1 MVDLVR
7 YVAVDDVGN
16 EINPL
21 IVAGQLHGGI
31 AQGVGQALWEGA
43 VYSDDGQLLTG
54 SMLDYALPKAAR
66 LPNFEL
72 DKTVTPSPVNPLGV
86 KGVGE
91 AGAIAS
97 TAAVANAV
105 IDALERLRH
114 PPSRHAVYVADGL
127 VGDPVGEGRPGMIPA
142 AFDYQRAA
150 SLDDALSAL
159 AGGDAKVIAGGMSLL
174 PLMKLRLAQPAKLVD
189 IGKLVE
195 LRGDG
200 ATADGG
206 WEIGALTTYSEALAA
221 TELDFTRDCV
231 EGIGDIQVRNRGTV
245 GGAISHADP
254 ASDLPAL
261 LLALDYSAVLRSSR
275 GERTVPLDG
284 FFKGA
289 FETDMA
295 PDEILVKL
303 VRGPLPSGAAGS
315 YQKMAHPASGYSIVG
330 VCAVVASSGGIDLA
344 CAGRDHRC
352 R

>member
-1 MVDLVR
+1 
-7 YVAVDDVGN
+7 
-16 EINPL
+16 
-21 IVAGQLHGGI
+21 
-31 AQGVGQALWEGA
+31 
-43 VYSDDGQLLTG
+43 
-54 SMLDYALPKAAR
+54 
-66 LPNFEL
+66 
-72 DKTVTPSPVNPLGV
+72 
-86 KGVGE
+86 
-91 AGAIAS
+91 
-97 TAAVANAV
+97 
-105 IDALERLRH
+105 
-114 PPSRHAVYVADGL
+114 
-127 VGDPVGEGRPGMIPA
+127 MIPA

-159 AGGDAKVIAGGMSLL
+159 SGGDAKVIAGGMSLL

-189 IGKLVE
+189 IGNLSE

-221 TELDFTRDCV
+221 TELDFTRACV

-303 VRGPLPSGAAGS
+303 VRGPLPSGAGGS

-330 VCAVVASSGGIDLA
+330 VCAVVAREGRSISHARVALTGVGEVAYRAKGVESALMGSDGSPEA
-344 CAGRDHRC
+344 VAGAAAHAADGQTVNSDIYADRAYRTSMAEVYT
-352 R
+352 RRAIEAALGR